1 VNDTRAAIPQLE
13 LLSLDDLLEHERH
26 DDQRTFPLV
35 TRIQA
40 SGVWRNPPI
49 VTPLQDGSQR
59 FMILDGAN
67 RIAALRLMESPHAV
81 VQVVRPDDPGL
92 KLYNWNHVVWNFDS
106 SEMLASIDQQ
116 QDMSIV
122 HGDRDTSPNSAEQ
135 SLAKFETGQGDLFT
149 VRTSTQDLE
158 KRIGLLNAIVDIYKQ
173 RASLDRTSEW
183 SVVRL
188 KSAYENLCGLV
199 IFPKFEIR
207 QVLSLAGCGCLLPT
221 GITRFTVSPRVL
233 HLNYPLE
240 SMTGEG
246 SLEKKNKHLQDFLQ
260 QRITNK
266 GIRYY
271 AEATYLFD
279 E

>member
-149 VRTSTQDLE
+149 VWTSAQGLE
-158 KRIGLLNAIVDIYKQ
+158 RRIGLLNTIVDIYKQ

>member
-1 VNDTRAAIPQLE
+1 MNDTRAAIPQLV

-26 DDQRTFPLV
+26 DDQRTFPLK

>member
-1 VNDTRAAIPQLE
+1 MNETHAAIPQLK
-13 LLSLDDLLEHERH
+13 LLSISDLLEHERH

-49 VTPLQDGSQR
+49 VTPLGDGSQR

-106 SEMLASIDQQ
+106 SEMLTSIGQLHG
-116 QDMSIV
+116 MLVI
-122 HGDRDTSPNSAEQ
+122 HGDRDTSANSTEQ
-135 SLAKFETGQGDLFT
+135 ILAKFETGQGDLFT
-149 VRTSTQDLE
+149 VWTSTQDLE
-158 KRIGLLNAIVDIYKQ
+158 SRIGLLNAIVDIYKQ

-199 IFPKFEIR
+199 IFPKFEIK
-207 QVLSLAGCGCLLPT
+207 QVLSLAGRGCLLPT

-240 SMTGEG
+240 SITGEG
-246 SLEKKNKHLQDFLQ
+246 SLKKKNKHLQNFLQ
-260 QRITNK
+260 QRITKK

-271 AEATYLFD
+271 AEPTYLFD

>member
-1 VNDTRAAIPQLE
+1 MNDTRVSIPNLE
-13 LLSLDDLLEHERH
+13 LLPLNDLLEHERH
-26 DDQRTFPLV
+26 DDQRTIPLV
-35 TRIQA
+35 TRIRE

-49 VTPLQDGSQR
+49 VAPLQDGSQR

-106 SEMLASIDQQ
+106 SEMLASIDQL
-116 QDMSIV
+116 QDMSVV
-122 HGDRDTSPNSAEQ
+122 HGDHDTSANSTEQ

-149 VRTSTQDLE
+149 VWTSTQDLE
-158 KRIGLLNAIVDIYKQ
+158 SRIGLLNAIVDIYKQ

-199 IFPKFEIR
+199 IFPKLEIK

-233 HLNYPLE
+233 HLNFPLE
-240 SMTGEG
+240 SMTGQD
-246 SLEKKNKHLQDFLQ
+246 SLEEKNKQLQDFLQ